1 MQNSYNKDYL
11 TLEESIEL
19 IPLVITLV
27 ESKYES
33 NFRCCVKMVCM
44 LFDMYSDS
52 IRAIKRRQKIEVKT
66 MVNYTQFFDI
76 IPKIEN
82 IVKRDLNKDKNLKAL
97 LGEMKVFVE
106 DCMNKVFQIIIIYF
120 LKYI

>member
-1 MQNSYNKDYL
+1 
-11 TLEESIEL
+11 
-19 IPLVITLV
+19 
-27 ESKYES
+27 
-33 NFRCCVKMVCM
+33 M

-52 IRAIKRRQKIEVKT
+52 IRAIKRRQKIEVKKT
-66 MVNYTQFFDI
+66 IENYTQFFDI

-120 LKYI
+120 LKCF